1 MPSVHTR
8 SPPGLLPLQQMCASP
23 EVLRTSR
30 ACSRD
35 VRSRGSRAHV
45 QVDVH
50 AMRQLL
56 AEWRERG
63 LQGGVPTGLR
73 TMSQCALTS

>member
-1 MPSVHTR
+1 
-8 SPPGLLPLQQMCASP
+8 MCASP

-30 ACSRD
+30 ARSRDVRNRD

-73 TMSQCALTS
+73 TMSQCALLSQCLLLLKK